1 MKKYFD
7 SISHIKLNLLL
18 KKRIK
23 DRNLFNLLKK
33 IVASYS
39 ITQDRGLPIG
49 NLTSQYFANFY
60 LSFGFFSKTARY
72 LSFTK
77 KEKTIKE
84 KNKRLCS

>member
-7 SISHIKLNLLL
+7 SIPHSKLSLLL
-18 KKRIK
+18 TCKFK
-23 DRNLFNLLKK
+23 DKALLHLFNKL
-33 IVASYS
+33 IASYS
-39 ITQDRGLPIG
+39 VTEGWGLPIG

-60 LSFGFFSKTARY
+60 LSFGVFSKTARY